1 MGRKQNKK
9 KNTGAMTADQVDSV
23 SAAARA
29 TQGLDIVS
37 DVSQTT

>member
-9 KNTGAMTADQVDSV
+9 KNTSGAMTANQVDSV

-29 TQGLDIVS
+29 TQGLEIVS
-37 DVSQTT
+37 DIS